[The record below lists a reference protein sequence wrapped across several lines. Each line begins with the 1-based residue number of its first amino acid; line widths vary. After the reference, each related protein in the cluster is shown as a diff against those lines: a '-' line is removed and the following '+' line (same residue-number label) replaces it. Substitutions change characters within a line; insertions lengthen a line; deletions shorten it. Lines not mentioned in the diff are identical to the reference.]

1 MWRASLFVFLLTLS
15 LTGATCAQKESGP
28 PSESRSEV
36 QASKPHRDASPGP
49 SPQAVG
55 AAEDIFLDLDVEPDY
70 EGPPP
75 LEVRF
80 VLEVEDAVPPLKYEW
95 DFGDGSPKSHAP
107 NPTHVFERE
116 GEYTTV
122 VTVTDSRGVSASE
135 DIDIYVEKEE

>member
-1 MWRASLFVFLLTLS
+1 
-15 LTGATCAQKESGP
+15 
-28 PSESRSEV
+28 
-36 QASKPHRDASPGP
+36 
-49 SPQAVG
+49 VG
-55 AAEDIFLDLDVEPDY
+55 AAEEIFLDLDVEPDY

-75 LEVRF
+75 LQVRF

-107 NPTHVFERE
+107 NPTHVFEKE

-135 DIDIYVEKEE
+135 EIDIYVEKEE